1 MPLQLKAVLEKINA
15 KTVFPVHT
23 EKPRLFGRFMR
34 NLKSKVM
41 LTEKEK
47 EYKI

>member
-23 EKPRLFGRFMR
+23 ENPRLFGSFMR